1 MTISPSEIER
11 FITSFEERLAPVET
25 ASSEAWW
32 NLATTGTEEAQ
43 KELVRTGMSYNEL
56 FADRGE
62 YELVK
67 DWYAGR
73 GSLESSIL
81 RRQVEILY
89 KTFAGRQGDE
99 ETLRRIE
106 ELEAEANAIYSNH
119 RGAVGGAETN
129 ENELREILRTSD
141 DPALR
146 REAWEA
152 SKSVGRKVEYIV
164 RELARLRNR
173 LARGEGFADHH
184 TRSLDLQEIDAAELA
199 NLMDDL
205 QAVTDEPFREFKAG
219 LDADLKRRFG
229 VERVMPWHLSD
240 PFFQSCKHDAAAL
253 PLLGWGGHPGDAPG
267 ADASGQVTD
276 DSASAATNLDLDQFF
291 RDKDL
296 EALTR
301 RTYDNMGL
309 EVRDVLARSDLYERP
324 GKDQHAFCLRVG
336 RSFPYDVRVL
346 ANVRHDS
353 YWMDTL
359 LHEFGHAVY
368 DKNINPSLPYLLRT
382 IAHINSTEAIAL
394 MMGSLADDPG
404 WLSSVA
410 GVPEEELKGARERLL
425 RISQADRLVFTRWAL
440 VMYRFE
446 KALYED
452 PDREDLNDLWWDLV
466 ERIQFVERPPG
477 REGEPDWAAK
487 LHVALAPVYY
497 HNYVLGNLTAAQL
510 RHHLEKDIAGGPF
523 YESEIA
529 GRYLQEAFFGPGARD
544 DWKTTVLRTTGEEL
558 NPDYFVKSLR

>member
-1 MTISPSEIER
+1 MNQIESFIS
-11 FITSFEERLAPVET
+11 SFEERLAPVEQ

-43 KELVRTGMSYNEL
+43 KELVRTGMAYNEL

-62 YELVK
+62 YEMVRA
-67 DWYAGR
+67 WYEGR
-73 GSLESSIL
+73 ESLESSIL

-119 RGAVGGAETN
+119 RGAVGDEEVN
-129 ENELREILRTSD
+129 ENELREILRVSD

-152 SKSVGRKVEYIV
+152 SKSVGRKVEGIV

-173 LARGEGFADHH
+173 LARAEGFADHH
-184 TRSLDLQEIDAAELA
+184 ARSLDLQEIDALELA
-199 NLMDDL
+199 RLMGDL
-205 QAVTDEPFREFKAG
+205 QAATEEPFREFKVG

-240 PFFQSCKHDAAAL
+240 PFFQSCKHDLSAFPRSTPRRGSGGAL
-253 PLLGWGGHPGDAPG
+253 GEGTTRLMSDEYS
-267 ADASGQVTD
+267 D
-276 DSASAATNLDLDQFF
+276 ASAAPALNVDRFF
-291 RDKDL
+291 LDKDL

-301 RTYDNMGL
+301 NTYDNMGL
-309 EVRDVLARSDLYERP
+309 EVRDVLAKSDLYERA

-336 RSFPYDVRVL
+336 RSYPYDVRVL
-346 ANVRHDS
+346 ANVRADS
-353 YWMDTL
+353 YWMDTM

-368 DKNINPSLPYLLRT
+368 DKYTNPSLPYLLRS

-394 MMGSLADDPG
+394 MMGSLADDPA
-404 WLSSVA
+404 WLSGVA
-410 GVPEEELKGARERLL
+410 EVPEEELERYGERLL
-425 RISQADRLVFTRWAL
+425 WISRADRLVFVRWAL

-452 PDREDLNDLWWDLV
+452 PDREDLNALWWDLV
-466 ERIQFVERPPG
+466 ESLQLVERPPG
-477 REGEPDWAAK
+477 RGEPDWAAK
-487 LHVALAPVYY
+487 LHVALAPIYY
-497 HNYVLGNLTAAQL
+497 HNYVLGHLTAAQL
-510 RHHLEKDIAGGPF
+510 RHHLEKDVVGGPF
-523 YESEIA
+523 FTSELA
-529 GRYLQEAFFGPGARD
+529 GRYLQEAVFSQGARD
-544 DWKTTVLRTTGEEL
+544 NWEDTVLRATGEKL
-558 NPDYFVKSLR
+558 NPDYFVKSLL